1 MSQDDCMRHLLLT
14 TTVLMTLPAM
24 MAASPFENLAE
35 VEVLTG
41 WRLAN
46 GDHMAALRITLRP
59 GWKTYWRA
67 PGDGGIPPQFNF
79 SGSETI
85 SSVTPHWPVPEV
97 FDQNGL
103 RSIGYNDGVVFPI
116 TVSNQDASAPI
127 QINGELNIGVCEE
140 ICVPVAL
147 DFNATLPVTGDRD
160 TSITAALLNRPLT
173 ASEANVGAV
182 ICAISPIEDGLRLTT
197 SVDVAP
203 TGTSEFVIIEAGTPG
218 IWVSE
223 ANVSRAGNQLSA
235 TVDMFN
241 NAGTAFALD
250 RSAVRITLLGSDQA
264 IDIQGCA
271 AS

>member
-1 MSQDDCMRHLLLT
+1 VQ
-14 TTVLMTLPAM
+14 
-24 MAASPFENLAE
+24 
-35 VEVLTG
+35 
-41 WRLAN
+41 
-46 GDHMAALRITLRP
+46 P

-116 TVSNQDASAPI
+116 TVSSQDASAPI

-147 DFNATLPVTGDRD
+147 D
-160 TSITAALLNRPLT
+160 
-173 ASEANVGAV
+173 
-182 ICAISPIEDGLRLTT
+182 LRLTT

-203 TGTSEFVIIEAGTPG
+203 TGASEFVIIEAGTPG

-223 ANVSRAGNQLSA
+223 ANVSRVGNQLSA